1 MTEEKGINMRRG
13 RVRTGRTGSGP
24 GSVRSTRNT
33 SADDDLVRITIK
45 VPKRARVVLA
55 AAAAEQRRSL
65 SDLCRDALDAEVA
78 RLGDELGIP
87 LT

>member
-1 MTEEKGINMRRG
+1 MTEEQGISMRRE
-13 RVRTGRTGSGP
+13 RVRTGRTGSSP
-24 GSVRSTRNT
+24 GSVRSTRN
-33 SADDDLVRITIK
+33 SAADEDLVRITIK

-78 RLGDELGIP
+78 RLADEIGIS
-87 LT
+87 TA